1 MEITVEGFTPHNA
14 QKVIIDK
21 ILKKPNKKY
30 HILSLGRQF
39 GKTML
44 GINLMLK
51 WALEDNNSSCMWVSP
66 IFSQARKVFDEM
78 VNYLGETNLTLS
90 TNKSDLYIKFING
103 SIITFKSG
111 ERPDGLRGYTLDYLI
126 MDEAAFMKEEVW
138 SEVLKAATLVKGKKI
153 LFLSTP
159 KGKNWFYNLYQLAMF
174 DSNDGQYDCSYG
186 TSFDN
191 PLINPDEL
199 WESKKTLP
207 EHIFNQEIMAQFL
220 DNGGEVFTNIDNYCK
235 LQAFASYSPQQKY
248 YAGLDLAKQND
259 YTVLTILNQNGEVV
273 EIFRTNKSTYDLI
286 INDVL
291 TIVKKYKPQLLVE
304 VNGVGDPL
312 FERIQK
318 TYPAA
323 KPFVTTQDNKANI
336 IEELIISLNEGKL
349 TLPSKTLFEPLYNEL
364 NIFTFTYS
372 PATRK
377 LRYGA
382 PTGFHDDCVMSLA
395 FANQSFKTK
404 LNYGQYSIK

>member
-1 MEITVEGFTPHNA
+1 MEEIVVEGFTPHYF

-21 ILKKPNKKY
+21 ILTSNKKY

-51 WALEDNNSSCMWVSP
+51 WALENNESTCMWVSP
-66 IFSQARKVFDEM
+66 IYAQARKVFDELII
-78 VNYLGETNLTLS
+78 YLGDSNLTTS
-90 TNKSDLYIKFING
+90 VNKSDLYIKFING
-103 SIITFKSG
+103 SIITFKSA
-111 ERPDGLRGYTLDYLI
+111 ERADGLRGYTLDYLVI
-126 MDEAAFMKEEVW
+126 DEAAFIKEDVW
-138 SEVLKAATLVKGKKI
+138 GQVLKPAVLVKGQKA

-159 KGKNWFYNLYQLAMF
+159 KGKNWFYNLYMLGM
-174 DSNDGQYDCSYG
+174 DNENTQYDCHYA

-220 DNGGEVFTNIDNYCK
+220 DSGGEVFQNIDNYCK
-235 LQAFASYSPQQKY
+235 LQAFASYNPSHKY
-248 YAGLDLAKQND
+248 YAGLDLAKQSD
-259 YTVLTILNQNGEVV
+259 YTVLTILNQNGEVC
-273 EIFRTNKSTYDLI
+273 EIFRTNKSTYELI
-286 INDVL
+286 LNDVL

-318 TYPAA
+318 AYPAA
-323 KPFVTTQDNKANI
+323 KPFITTQDSKANI

-349 TLPSKTLFEPLYNEL
+349 ILPSKTLFEPLYNEL

-382 PTGFHDDCVMSLA
+382 PIGFHDDCVMSLA
-395 FANQSFKTK
+395 FANQSFKMQ
-404 LNYGQYSIK
+404 LNYGKYSLK